1 MNIFKAK
8 EIYKRIPGLPSSQNP
23 LRVIRGLWVSG
34 THLNILTEDAFMHLS
49 NFNTTPCDI
58 RHYTEITADWK
69 YTDPN
74 VKFTNLYD
82 ADFTVADY
90 YTTSTTWDE
99 ESIVKYSNIYDQ
111 EIVIT
116 DYHTT
121 STDFDE
127 ELIVQYTNVH
137 DADWSMLTY
146 NYPVYTTLPDNTGQ
160 HPAEPTLEILAYTST
175 ALEYDFN

>member
-1 MNIFKAK
+1 
-8 EIYKRIPGLPSSQNP
+8 
-23 LRVIRGLWVSG
+23 
-34 THLNILTEDAFMHLS
+34 MHLS
-49 NFNTTPCDI
+49 NFNTDPCEI
-58 RHYTEITADWK
+58 RHYTETTGEWK
-69 YTDPN
+69 WADPN

-82 ADFTVADY
+82 TDFTVTDY
-90 YTTSTTWDE
+90 YTASTTWDE

-127 ELIVQYTNVH
+127 EVIVQYTNVH
-137 DADWSMLTY
+137 DENWSMLAY

-160 HPAEPTLEILAYTST
+160 HPGEPTLEILTYTST